1 MPVPAAAEPRPARWQ
16 ELTKAECFELL
27 ANEHLGRVAVVDDRG
42 PVVFPVNFVLDRH
55 TVVFRTEQGTKLQAA
70 ARGSRV
76 CFEVDR
82 ADEGAHAGWSVIVRG
97 EITEVTDRAELE
109 RLAVQRHRRPARAG
123 GEQDPLQRLPGVHP
137 VQRAVG
143 GRGEQPGHAGGPV

>member
-1 MPVPAAAEPRPARWQ
+1 MPVLAVAEPRPDRWQ

-27 ANEHLGRVAVVDDRG
+27 ANEYLGRVAVVDDRG

-55 TVVFRTEQGTKLQAA
+55 TVVFRTEEGTKLHAA
-70 ARGSRV
+70 GRGTRV

-82 ADEGAHAGWSVIVRG
+82 ADPAAHTGWSVIVRG

-109 RLAVQRHRRPARAG
+109 RLRELPLRAWAPGIRDRVVRILPAVLTGRRIATR
-123 GEQDPLQRLPGVHP
+123 
-137 VQRAVG
+137 
-143 GRGEQPGHAGGPV
+143 